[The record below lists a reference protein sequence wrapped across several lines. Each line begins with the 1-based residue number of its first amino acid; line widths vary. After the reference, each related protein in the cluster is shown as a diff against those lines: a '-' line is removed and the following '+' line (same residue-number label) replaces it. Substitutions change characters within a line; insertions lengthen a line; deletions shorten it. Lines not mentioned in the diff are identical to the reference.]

1 MNKHLFHKILYSF
14 EPSFIEIGNVLL
26 KEGDKVESI
35 FIILSGT
42 LEIFASFED
51 NEFIVEKLQRGS
63 VLNYRNIFNGDDMN
77 VGVRASENTH
87 LLELSS
93 EKFMEIRESNK
104 IYANKVT
111 MWENQLLRSGRTT
124 PLDFIVGTIG
134 KPRGAEKSKKNKN
147 MLKNIIYER
156 CLEVRIQ
163 KSKPSLKDILR
174 VWHSNPKYTK
184 NHILQMINVL
194 YANSSGPSIEIEDE
208 KFNYLNGLLE
218 GMKTIFAI

>member
-14 EPSFIEIGNVLL
+14 EARFIEIGNILL

-35 FIILSGT
+35 FIVLSGE

-63 VLNYRNIFNGDDMN
+63 VLNYRVIFNGDDMN
-77 VGVRASENTH
+77 VGVRASMNTH

-111 MWENQLLRSGRTT
+111 MWEN
-124 PLDFIVGTIG
+124 
-134 KPRGAEKSKKNKN
+134 
-147 MLKNIIYER
+147 
-156 CLEVRIQ
+156 
-163 KSKPSLKDILR
+163 
-174 VWHSNPKYTK
+174 
-184 NHILQMINVL
+184 
-194 YANSSGPSIEIEDE
+194 
-208 KFNYLNGLLE
+208 
-218 GMKTIFAI
+218 